1 MPRIDPETTKRPNP
15 TQWRARV
22 LHPSDAAFP
31 IAKAA
36 FHSFIRHHC
45 RKSSLIYYV
54 TEHGQPLAA
63 SALIDELYAIVTR
76 FDGRIIDWARR
87 DWPDNRNIHRPI
99 IPLDYCFATGRV
111 SGFLDYIRASRVCI
125 DSIPRASSWNYYY
138 DVTSDELVL
147 PYLQSS
153 LWRAFRPSIPRTG

>member
-1 MPRIDPETTKRPNP
+1 MVTKICQESIRKRQSDP

-54 TEHGQPLAA
+54 TEHGQPLAV
-63 SALIDELYAIVTR
+63 SALIDERYAIVTR
-76 FDGRIIDWARR
+76 FDGRIIDWPRR
-87 DWPDNRNIHRPI
+87 DWPDNRNTHRPI

-111 SGFLDYIRASRVCI
+111 SGFLDYIRTSRV
-125 DSIPRASSWNYYY
+125 SIPSLVHHRGIIITTLQ
-138 DVTSDELVL
+138 VTSVLV
-147 PYLQSS
+147 YLQSS
-153 LWRAFRPSIPRTG
+153 LWRAFHPEDR

>member
-87 DWPDNRNIHRPI
+87 D
-99 IPLDYCFATGRV
+99 
-111 SGFLDYIRASRVCI
+111 
-125 DSIPRASSWNYYY
+125 
-138 DVTSDELVL
+138 
-147 PYLQSS
+147 
-153 LWRAFRPSIPRTG
+153 